1 MALEFLLP
9 DVGEGLA
16 EATVLRWLV
25 AVGDPVDGDAPL
37 VEIET
42 DKAVMEIPAPR
53 AGVVLHHGAAEGDV
67 VEIGSLLVVIGD
79 PGEVWGP
86 IADGFAEEPAAPSA
100 PAPVV
105 GTLDGPDAAPGVSAL
120 PAVRRLA
127 TELGVDLTSVRGSG
141 PGGRITR
148 GDVEAAAGSSG
159 SVDRVPLSPTR
170 AAIARNLTRS
180 WHEIPHVTT
189 YGEADAEPVLLARAG
204 LAETL
209 RRSVP
214 LEALL
219 IGAVTP
225 LLANFEEF
233 NAAFDDDHLLLR
245 RHYDVG
251 FAVDTPDGL
260 MVAVIRGA
268 DRLGIADL
276 ADEVNRLA
284 AAARERTATA
294 AELRGA
300 TFTISNIGAV
310 GGGYG
315 TPIIPFGTTS
325 ILSVGRADPRPVVR
339 DGSVVAARAF
349 PLSLS
354 YDHRVIDGA
363 RGRMFLAA
371 VVAALEGFEGD

>member
-1 MALEFLLP
+1 MAMEFLLP

-16 EATVLRWLV
+16 EATVVRWLV
-25 AVGDPVDGDAPL
+25 AVGDPVEADAPV

-79 PGEVWGP
+79 SDEVWRP
-86 IADGFAEEPAAPSA
+86 AADAPPAGQAAPSA

-105 GTLDGPDAAPGVSAL
+105 GTLDGPDVAPGVTAL

-127 TELGVDLTSVRGSG
+127 IELGVDLGSIRGSG
-141 PGGRITR
+141 PGGRVTR
-148 GDVEAAAGSSG
+148 ADVEAAAGSFG
-159 SVDRVPLSPTR
+159 SVERVPLSPTR
-170 AAIARNLTRS
+170 VAIARNLTRS

-189 YGEADAEPVLLARAG
+189 YGEADAEPMLAARAAI
-204 LAETL
+204 AETSN
-209 RRSVP
+209 RSVP

-219 IGAVTP
+219 IRAVTP
-225 LLANFEEF
+225 LLEEFAEF
-233 NAAFDDDHLLLR
+233 NAAYDDDHLLLR

-260 MVAVIRGA
+260 MVVVVRNADGLVIG
-268 DRLGIADL
+268 DL
-276 ADEVNRLA
+276 VDEVHRLA

-315 TPIIPFGTTS
+315 TPIIPFGTTA

-339 DGSVVAARAF
+339 DGSVVAARVF

-363 RGRMFLAA
+363 RGRAFLAA
-371 VVAALEGFEGD
+371 TVAALEGVEGA

>member
-1 MALEFLLP
+1 MEFLLP

-25 AVGDPVDGDAPL
+25 AVGDPVEADAPL

-79 PGEVWGP
+79 SDEVWRP
-86 IADGFAEEPAAPSA
+86 VADAPAAEQTAPSA

-105 GTLDGPDAAPGVSAL
+105 GTLDGPDVAPGVTAL

-127 TELGVDLTSVRGSG
+127 SELGVDLGAIRGSG
-141 PGGRITR
+141 PGGRVTR
-148 GDVEAAAGSSG
+148 ADVEAAAGSSG
-159 SVDRVPLSPTR
+159 SVERVPLSPTR

-189 YGEADAEPVLLARAG
+189 YGEADAEPMLAARAAI
-204 LAETL
+204 AETSS
-209 RRSVP
+209 RSVP

-219 IGAVTP
+219 IRAVTP
-225 LLANFEEF
+225 LLEEFAEF
-233 NAAFDDDHLLLR
+233 NAACDDDHLLLR

-260 MVAVIRGA
+260 MVAVVRNA
-268 DRLGIADL
+268 DGLVIGDL
-276 ADEVNRLA
+276 VDEVHRLA

-315 TPIIPFGTTS
+315 TPIIPFGTTA

-339 DGSVVAARAF
+339 DGSVVAARVF

-363 RGRMFLAA
+363 RGRAFLAA
-371 VVAALEGFEGD
+371 TVAALEGVEGA